1 MKQLFQS
8 LRDGST
14 DVVDVPC
21 PSAKAHHLVI
31 RTSKTLVSPGTERML
46 VEFGK
51 AGWIAKARQQPDKVR
66 AVIDKIKTDG
76 LAPTLEAVFA
86 KLEQPLPLGYCSVG
100 TVVEVGPHVTG
111 FAVGDRVASN
121 GNHAEYALV
130 PATLCAKVPAS
141 VSDDEASFTVLAA
154 IALQGIRLAAPT
166 LGETVAV
173 FGLGLIGLLA
183 VQLLRANGCHV
194 IGLDFAA
201 DRLAL
206 ARTLGAH
213 TIDLRSATDPLDAAL
228 HMTDHR
234 GIDAAVITASTAS
247 SEPVHQAARMC
258 RKRGRIVLVG
268 VTGLELSRADFYEKE
283 LSFQVSCSYG
293 PGRYD
298 PAYEQRGV
306 DYPLGFVRWTEQRNF
321 EAVLGLLA
329 ERQLRIEPLVSHR
342 FPFAAAADAYSLI
355 TSESPSLGVILEYPS
370 GAAAAPAEKTV
381 PLPARG
387 LRHPPPASGVRIAC
401 IGAGNYASRV
411 LMPAFRAAG
420 AQGAMV
426 ASQGGVSAVHAGR
439 KHGFAAAT
447 TDLDAVF
454 QSPDIDSVVIATR
467 HDSHAALVARGL
479 RAGKHVFVEKPV
491 SLSSAGL
498 DDIIAARSEAAAA
511 PLLMVGFNRRF
522 SPLVVKLR
530 SLLARS
536 PAPKSFVMTVNA
548 GAVDASHWTQ
558 DLASGGGRIAGEACH
573 FIDLLRHLA
582 GSPFVDTGI
591 VLQRSSAGPAD
602 SAVITCAFEDGS
614 IGAIHYL
621 ANGSRDFPKERLEVF
636 SSGRVFVLDNFRSLV
651 AYGCREFSRLRLWQQ
666 DKGQQACV
674 RAFLDAIEAGGES
687 PIPFAEIVE
696 VGRATISLAG
706 TEAAGS

>member
-14 DVVDVPC
+14 RLVDVPC

-31 RTSKTLVSPGTERML
+31 RTAKTLVSPGTERML

-76 LAPTLEAVFA
+76 LAPTLDAIFT

-111 FAVGDRVASN
+111 FAVGDRVACN
-121 GNHAEYALV
+121 GNHAEYAMV
-130 PATLCAKVPAS
+130 PATLCAKVPAA

-154 IALQGIRLAAPT
+154 IALQGIRLTVPT

-183 VQLLRANGCHV
+183 VQLLRANGCRV
-194 IGLDFAA
+194 IGLDFAT
-201 DRLAL
+201 DRLEL
-206 ARTLGAH
+206 ARSMAAH
-213 TIDLRSATDPLDAAL
+213 MIDLRSATDPIHAAM
-228 HMTDHR
+228 HYTDHR
-234 GIDAAVITASTAS
+234 GVDAALITASTAS
-247 SEPVHQAARMC
+247 SEPVHQAACMC

-298 PAYEQRGV
+298 PVYEQKGV

-329 ERQLRIEPLVSHR
+329 DKRLDVESLISHR
-342 FPFAAAADAYSLI
+342 FPFADAADAYSLI
-355 TSESPSLGVILEYPS
+355 TGESASLGVILEYPS
-370 GAAAAPAEKTV
+370 EASAAPPKKTV
-381 PLPARG
+381 TLSTPWSRHLQPAGR
-387 LRHPPPASGVRIAC
+387 VRIAC

-411 LMPAFRAAG
+411 LMPAFRSAG
-420 AQGAMV
+420 ARCALV
-426 ASQGGVSAVHAGR
+426 ASQGGASAVHAGA

-447 TDLDAVF
+447 TDLDMVF
-454 QSPDIDSVVIATR
+454 QASDIDAVVIATR

-479 RAGKHVFVEKPV
+479 RANKHVFVEKPV
-491 SLSSAGL
+491 SLSTTGL
-498 DDIIAARSEAAAA
+498 DEIIAARDAAAGN

-522 SPLVVKLR
+522 SPLIVKLR
-530 SLLARS
+530 SLLAS
-536 PAPKSFVMTVNA
+536 APAPKSFIMTVNA

-558 DLASGGGRIAGEACH
+558 DAAAGGGRIAGEACH

-582 GSPFVDTGI
+582 DSRFTGADI
-591 VLQRSSAGPAD
+591 VLQRPAAGPVD

-621 ANGSRDFPKERLEVF
+621 AGGSREFPKERLEVF

-651 AYGCREFSRLRLWQQ
+651 AYGCRGFSRLRLWRQ

-674 RAFLDAIEAGGES
+674 QAFIDAVERGGES
-687 PIPFAEIVE
+687 PIPFAEVVE
-696 VGRATISLAG
+696 VARVTIAL
-706 TEAAGS
+706 TERQTAGS